1 METIVQKDCISL
13 EKHIVKSLLFIVF
26 TNYTKLVLK
35 FFINEAY
42 IQPLILINSTNLR
55 HILILKN
62 ILAKINKSK
71 QKLQKQE

>member
-1 METIVQKDCISL
+1 METIVQKDCIYL

-26 TNYTKLVLK
+26 TNYTKLALK

-71 QKLQKQE
+71 QKLQKPE